1 ETMRAEVALFGRM
14 ILGIDEDRV
23 VRARRDARLAADADV
38 LVEVDDA
45 VAAAEHR
52 RGGAGGDAG
61 RMLAL
66 VAAGDLEGAARGR
79 ELSDVDVLDV
89 GAVDA
94 EGDGVLRLAR
104 GAAGVAAEAA
114 SLIDDLPPLHRF
126 GQSWGII
133 TGTSR

>member
-1 ETMRAEVALFGRM
+1 MRAEVALFGGM
-14 ILGIDEDRV
+14 ILGVDEDRV

-45 VAAAEHR
+45 VGAAEHR

-61 RMLAL
+61 RMFAL
-66 VAAGDLEGAARGR
+66 IAAGDLEGAARGR
-79 ELSDVDVLDV
+79 ELADVDVLDV
-89 GAVDA
+89 GAIDA

-104 GAAGVAAEAA
+104 SAAGVAADAA

-126 GQSWGII
+126 GHRGEVI
-133 TGTSR
+133 TGTLR